1 MRSVFRRKRTL
12 VFIFNARNFDIL
24 NTKVLHQRMNAE
36 KHRSFKRVCLFGI
49 EDETMVANAHV
60 MNCCFAFSH
69 PAIFHNGRFV
79 CEVVWWFNDI
89 KGQSNKQ
96 KRERAIWLGFHTN
109 TCRMSFVNLMLQT
122 EWTNERASDF
132 GSYFGVFFLC
142 VLMISMCV
150 VRVRVVHG
158 RTRIVHIFCIGRLLA
173 CVICVFNMRRYISL
187 HTLYK
192 YV

>member
-1 MRSVFRRKRTL
+1 MRSVFRRKRTI

-132 GSYFGVFFLC
+132 GSYFGVVFFMCSHDLDVC
-142 VLMISMCV
+142 GACESCTWSHSHCAHILYRPSFSVRDMCV
-150 VRVRVVHG
+150 QY
-158 RTRIVHIFCIGRLLA
+158 A
-173 CVICVFNMRRYISL
+173 A
-187 HTLYK
+187 LYK
-192 YV
+192 FTHFI

>member
-96 KRERAIWLGFHTN
+96 KRESYMARLSHEYVPNEFCEFDVADRMNEWASERLWLVF
-109 TCRMSFVNLMLQT
+109 
-122 EWTNERASDF
+122 W
-132 GSYFGVFFLC
+132 GVFFYVFSWSRCVWCVWELYMVALALC
-142 VLMISMCV
+142 TYSIS
-150 VRVRVVHG
+150 
-158 RTRIVHIFCIGRLLA
+158 A
-173 CVICVFNMRRYISL
+173 VF
-187 HTLYK
+187 
-192 YV
+192 